1 MPPKK
6 KTEGESISTKK
17 DGKITINIPLS
28 SFIKEHKNLSNVLE
42 SGIQDAI
49 LREAEAQRKEL
60 KNIINQVK
68 EIQGLEK
75 SKVPKAT
82 ATMETQTMEE
92 PKPKVAKP
100 AGIRAM
106 APDLTK
112 LQKK

>member
-1 MPPKK
+1 MAPKK
-6 KTEGESISTKK
+6 KTEGESIATKK

-28 SFIKEHKNLSNVLE
+28 AFIKEHKNLSNVLE
-42 SGIQDAI
+42 SGVQEAI

-68 EIQGLEK
+68 EIQGMEK
-75 SKVPKAT
+75 SKAPKAT

-92 PKPKVAKP
+92 KAPKVP
-100 AGIRAM
+100 RQAGIRAM